1 MQKREK
7 ARVERRLEAEADALP
22 HKAAMRQPSLQ
33 SVVASCNDKN
43 KAADDT
49 VFAFAGAGIPLDKLD
64 HPLVRAWLQKYTTI
78 AGCLPQGSSDFPK
91 VNGQRVLDGHRGAIH
106 KKTADRNTTLLFA
119 IQLGANSRGQRTAK
133 RIDTPSSLDWAPCG
147 LGKASGSRHC
157 ILTGG

>member
-1 MQKREK
+1 MSHTTKSTVQCHLDSKKHQVAVETMQKREK

-64 HPLVRAWLQKYTTI
+64 HPLVRAWLQKYIGIVKIGRRGRTLWFWMLERRSATRRICPLCMRFTI
-78 AGCLPQGSSDFPK
+78 A
-91 VNGQRVLDGHRGAIH
+91 
-106 KKTADRNTTLLFA
+106 
-119 IQLGANSRGQRTAK
+119 SRSK
-133 RIDTPSSLDWAPCG
+133 E
-147 LGKASGSRHC
+147 
-157 ILTGG
+157 